1 MERRLACR
9 AGEVCCRHASLSD
22 LPRGQSRRLAAAGKT
37 HGTINREIGLERDPV
52 TAIVMRVLT
61 AIEDGEDPF
70 TPENLASTEERSG
83 E

>member
-1 MERRLACR
+1 VR
-9 AGEVCCRHASLSD
+9 ASG
-22 LPRGQSRRLAAAGKT
+22 GQAAVVAAAGKT
-37 HGTINREIGLERDPV
+37 HGTINREIGLDGDPV

-61 AIEDGEDPF
+61 ALEDDDDPF